1 MPVINSNIAETI
13 DITENGSHNVARYT
27 TANVTVSPNTT
38 SLNVT
43 PSTSAQQLTP
53 TAGVDGFD
61 EVNVS
66 AVTSSIDANIIP
78 ENIKKG
84 ISILGVTG
92 THEGGGSGEKGS
104 YIGYDVD
111 ESGKLTPS
119 ETPIDVGEATD
130 VSANALTY
138 AYAGKTLDGDVDFSS
153 LNTVTGEK
161 AFYQAFR
168 DTQFEDEATIDLS
181 NVSTVSGSNA
191 FEGTFSGCTVKNDNS
206 KSVSVDFS
214 GLTSV
219 SGTKSFSSAFSRG
232 TAAPAVEPDF
242 SALEEITGTEAFS
255 SMFASNPNISTYS
268 FPALTKIWTTGAFKQ
283 AFNSSNITS
292 VSFPVL
298 EKIGRPQSYS
308 PSVSKIVADYTFQ
321 NAFSG
326 NTHLTTVNFPL
337 LKSITGTNVF
347 DSAFKGCTSLTTVN
361 MPLLEGFTSPNTF
374 EGCTSLTQWPL
385 PNITNFGGEYA
396 FKGCT
401 GFTDVIVPKVRSGTW
416 TNTFKDCSN
425 MTAIKLYH
433 YSGSSARTNTVS
445 DMFNGCSSLTNIYIY
460 GASLQWDMA
469 AGEWGSGGGNNWLR
483 GTNGVTVHLPKRCQ
497 PNGGPYGGEESNMSI
512 YDQYPNFGGTN
523 VTLLYDITGMLLAG
537 KMVDKWDGSRMV
549 MYDRQYY
556 RQQDLSTSSYTAWS
570 LSEIY
575 DPNSDYPEYT
585 VLYYTPGTDG
595 WNIGDK
601 IYLDPECTMSADT
614 IADIYWEPSTYN
626 W

>member
-13 DITENGSHNVARYT
+13 DITENGSHDVARYT

-38 SLNVT
+38 ILNVT
-43 PSTSAQQLTP
+43 PTTSAQQLTP

-298 EKIGRPQSYS
+298 EKIGRSKSYN
-308 PSVSKIVADYTFQ
+308 PSVSQISADYTFSD
-321 NAFSG
+321 AFSG

-337 LKSITGTNVF
+337 LKSTIGTNIF
-347 DSAFKGCTSLTTVN
+347 DNAFKGCTSLTTVN
-361 MPLLEGFTSPNTF
+361 MPLLTNFIGANAF

-385 PNITNFGGEYA
+385 PAVSSFGGDYA

-401 GFTDVIVPKVRSGTW
+401 GFTDVIVPYVRGIPNYMFQNCT
-416 TNTFKDCSN
+416 N
-425 MTAIKLYH
+425 MTTLKLCKMTT
-433 YSGSSARTNTVS
+433 GNANNMVS
-445 DMFNGCSSLTNIYIY
+445 GCSSLTDMYIY
-460 GASLQWDMA
+460 GAAIDWTMTTGQHSQWL
-469 AGEWGSGGGNNWLR
+469 S
-483 GTNGVTVHLPKRCQ
+483 GTNGLKVHLPKRND
-497 PNGGPYGGEESNMSI
+497 PNGGPYGPDSCAMSQ
-512 YDQYPNFGGTN
+512 YAGYPNFGGTN
-523 VTLLYDITGMLLAG
+523 VTLLYDITTMLFSG
-537 KMVDKWDGSRMV
+537 KMVEEWEEGMRMV
-549 MYDRQYY
+549 MYNKMYY
-556 RQQDLSTSSYTAWS
+556 RQQQESTST
-570 LSEIY
+570 
-575 DPNSDYPEYT
+575 YT
-585 VLYYTPGTDG
+585 VWATDEMPDEYGPSTRYYTPGTDG
-595 WNIGDK
+595 WQVGDK
-601 IYLDPECTMSADT
+601 IYSDSACTMPVDT
-614 IADIYWEPSTYN
+614 IEDIYWESSA